1 MEIAL
6 RRAFGYIRK
15 VESRTRAH
23 FKAKQK
29 VRGLVAD
36 FLSDFLS
43 SSLEG

>member
-6 RRAFGYIRK
+6 GKSIGYIRK

-29 VRGLVAD
+29 VRGLVVD